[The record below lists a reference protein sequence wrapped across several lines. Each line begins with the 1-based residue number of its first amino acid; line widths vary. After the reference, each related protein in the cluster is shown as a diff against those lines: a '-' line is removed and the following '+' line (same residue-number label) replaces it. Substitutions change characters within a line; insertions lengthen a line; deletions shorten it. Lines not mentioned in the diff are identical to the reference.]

1 MSNFGDLEIFARVV
15 AAGSMSAAGRELGLS
30 PAVVSKR
37 LRRLEDRLGT
47 RLLQRTTRQIALT
60 EAGQGFYERVVAIL
74 AGVEEAEAFVSRRSA
89 MARGTLKVSAPTS
102 FGRMHIAP
110 HLIPFM
116 KANPDLSVNMLL
128 SDDLV
133 DIVGD
138 GFDVAIRIAELA
150 DSSLVARKLAP
161 VRRVLC
167 ATPDYLQEN
176 GTPETLA
183 ELAEHN
189 CLTHQTSDTW
199 RLEGPDGPVTVR
211 PHGNLSTNSSEVIR
225 EAVLAG
231 LGIALRSTWDIGK
244 ELSAGKLV
252 QVLPDHHGSTNTAI
266 YAIYP
271 SRQFLP
277 VKVRL
282 FIDYFAELFGSEPY
296 WERGVPATVPEIRPQ
311 PEGADGAE
319 TGGSGGR
326 TATGPVRGGYRAN
339 GQGRD
344 ETAPAGE

>member
-1 MSNFGDLEIFARVV
+1 MMSNFGDLEIFARVV

-74 AGVEEAEAFVSRRSA
+74 AGIEEAESFVSRRSSL
-89 MARGTLKVSAPTS
+89 ARGTLKVSAPTS

-110 HLIPFM
+110 YLSSFM
-116 KANPDLSVNMLL
+116 QANSDLTVNMLL

-133 DIVGD
+133 DIVGE
-138 GFDVAIRIAELA
+138 GFDVAIRIGELA

-167 ATPDYLQEN
+167 ATPAYLAEH
-176 GTPETLA
+176 GKPETLND
-183 ELAEHN
+183 LSDHN
-189 CLTHQTSDTW
+189 CLTHAVSDTW
-199 RLEGPDGPVTVR
+199 KLEGPEGIEPFK
-211 PHGNLSTNSSEVIR
+211 PHGTLTSNSSEVIR

-231 LGIALRSTWDIGK
+231 VGISLRSTWDVGQDLA
-244 ELSAGKLV
+244 EGRLV
-252 QVLPDHHGSTNTAI
+252 RVLEQYQGTSNTGI
-266 YAIYP
+266 FAIYP

-282 FIDYFAELFGSEPY
+282 FIDYLAELFGTVPY
-296 WERGVPATVPEIRPQ
+296 WERGVDATVPTPKSIDESQTVTAGRRRGVAFNGSSP
-311 PEGADGAE
+311 
-319 TGGSGGR
+319 TGKSGFSNR
-326 TATGPVRGGYRAN
+326 S
-339 GQGRD
+339 
-344 ETAPAGE
+344 